1 MASITPT
8 ANVRFPPLAD
18 LSAHPAVTLWH
29 ALEAP
34 PCYSPAFHFPTR
46 KPTGAKLALTPFYV
60 WGIRVRLQVGHLLDL
75 GDSIVG
81 KIMGEERKIHLT
93 YPRSHSLEDVEWL
106 YERFKSDLP
115 DTFASWVHT
124 EKNLS
129 KMGDDP
135 LLEVQKQGLDFLMK
149 NTRWDNLTALSAAW
163 SDLRRKVIAFSMAH

>member
-1 MASITPT
+1 
-8 ANVRFPPLAD
+8 
-18 LSAHPAVTLWH
+18 
-29 ALEAP
+29 
-34 PCYSPAFHFPTR
+34 
-46 KPTGAKLALTPFYV
+46 
-60 WGIRVRLQVGHLLDL
+60 
-75 GDSIVG
+75 
-81 KIMGEERKIHLT
+81 MGEERKIHLT

-124 EKNLS
+124 ENNLS

-135 LLEVQKQGLDFLMK
+135 LLEIQKQGLAFLMK